1 MPDAGNSVAL
11 ATQLNPNSTAQTFV
25 DTFGGSDSDYFRI
38 DINSRS
44 SLSLSLTGLTGD
56 ATLRF
61 LGSDGQD
68 GAFTIAESTNSDTLA
83 EALTQTLTAG
93 TYFVQVLAVGN
104 TGGDYTL
111 SYAAKPEN
119 RVDIF
124 WREASGASGVWHMG
138 GSQNGSIT
146 SISPMPTI
154 GQPWEM
160 AAIADFNKDGT
171 PDYLWREP
179 NSGANGIWY
188 MGGENGTSISQTVS
202 LPAVPGKNWTVG
214 GVADFNKDGF
224 QDIVWREAGGS
235 NGIWLMGGDGTSI
248 SQTVSLPAVPGSWK
262 IVGVTD
268 FDRDGNTDILWRETT
283 QGSNGYWRMGG
294 VNGTSLQGT
303 VSLPAVPSNWE
314 IAGIAD
320 FNNDARLDIFWRET
334 TQGNNGVW
342 LMTGADNNSISSTVS
357 LPSVGPT
364 WDAYAYSWKQD
375 PYLDLAGN
383 TPTAA
388 FNLGTLNG
396 KGIYRDRVSTT
407 DPDVYT
413 FTVKT
418 RSDISLSLNALG
430 LTMELRD
437 SAGNLVST
445 GNGVNGFT
453 GISQTVSAGTYT
465 LQSAG
470 ATTPTNY
477 ILAVNGLPTPPPVVS
492 LIPNDFLAAETLAG
506 QPPNPGSFTIS
517 RTGDAGLPITVLY
530 SITGTATNGTD
541 YANLSN
547 SVTLAAGQTSV
558 TLPINIIDDTIAE
571 STETIILTLGNG
583 TGYTISPTNTAVIV
597 NIADNDQP
605 VVTVSA
611 SDPQAV
617 EAGGEGVTDGAFTFS
632 RTGPTTEALTVSYT
646 LGGTAT
652 AGSDYTGANGTITI
666 PVGQSSVTLPLLI
679 ADDSDYEGT
688 ETVILTVSDT
698 AVYEVGQAN
707 TATVAIADNDLPTIS
722 LSVTDPNA
730 AEVAPGETP
739 NPGAIAIT
747 RTGITTEALTVNY
760 TVSGTATNG
769 GDYSSLGGAIVIPIG
784 QSSVTV
790 PISVLDD
797 TVSESNETVTIS
809 LSSNTTYS
817 LGSTTN
823 GSVTI
828 TDNDDAGGN
837 TPATARDIG
846 SLSSLQSF
854 NDRVDVNDPDDY
866 YKFTVA
872 QTTAFVARLKNLTDD
887 VDLALFDASLTL
899 IAGSFNS
906 GTLDEQI
913 LTEVG
918 PGTYY
923 LRVLPNAPAESNY
936 TLDVVEVPKVTVTAI
951 DANALE
957 TTSGES
963 PDPGAFTITRTGPT
977 TEALTVNYTV
987 SGNATNST
995 DYANL
1000 IGSVVIPIG
1009 QSSVT
1014 VPITVIDDAVE
1025 EGNET
1030 VIINLANSS
1039 TYSTGNTG
1047 SVTVTIADNDL
1058 PLPDLKASNL
1068 SITRGTFEKGSDF
1081 AIRFNLGNNTA
1092 YSAGSFNVGVY
1103 LSTDS
1108 TITTADRFLQAID
1121 IPGLAANENPSV
1133 GLGTILLPNV
1143 NDSFWQASNT
1153 YYVGL
1158 IVDPQNSVTELRE
1171 NNNSNQGIG
1180 TDILAI
1186 TVTEPPPTVSIS
1198 ATKAQASE
1206 ANDSIGEIKIPGEFT
1221 ISRSGGIGE
1230 ALTVNYTVSGTATS
1244 GTDYT
1249 SLSGTVTIPVGQ
1261 TSVMIPVNVIDDTT
1275 QESSETVI
1283 VSLESSANYSLG
1295 NSSSTVNIADND
1307 APSSDLRINGIR
1319 TGNGGTTFAQGQV
1332 VDLRYTINNRTA
1344 YSVPSTFRVDYYL
1357 STDAN
1362 ITTGDRLIGSRT
1374 ISYGINANSGVGEG
1388 SLLNLPT
1395 AGDSFWQAGTTYYLG
1410 TVLDAGNTV
1419 TEANEVNNIN
1429 QGIGVDILQIT
1440 VTSGVATA

>member
-83 EALTQTLTAG
+83 EALTQTLTVG

-224 QDIVWREAGGS
+224 QDIVWREAGGG

-248 SQTVSLPAVPGSWK
+248 SQTVSLPAVSGSWK

-303 VSLPAVPSNWE
+303 VSLPAVSSNWE

-320 FNNDARLDIFWRET
+320 FNNDARLDIVWRET

-342 LMTGADNNSISSTVS
+342 LMTGADNNSISGTVS

-430 LTMELRD
+430 ITMELRD
-437 SAGNLVST
+437 SAGNVVST

-465 LQSAG
+465 LQIAG

-477 ILAVNGLPTPPPVVS
+477 LLAVNGLPTPPPVVS
-492 LIPNDFLAAETLAG
+492 LLPNDFLAAETIAG

-809 LSSNTTYS
+809 LSSNTAYS

-837 TPATARDIG
+837 SFATAGDIG
-846 SLSSLQSF
+846 ILGSIPPITDQVDP
-854 NDRVDVNDPDDY
+854 NDLNDY
-866 YKFTVA
+866 YKFTVTEA
-872 QTTAFVARLKNLTDD
+872 TGLNARLRNLTGN
-887 VDLALFDASLTL
+887 VDLFLYDKEFKL
-899 IAGSFNS
+899 IASSRNS
-906 GTLDEQI
+906 GISTEQI
-913 LTEVG
+913 LRPIASGEYYIHVVSAVNGAMISYSLDILEASIVTISTSDPTAAEVANG
-918 PGTYY
+918 GTPNPGEFVISRTGSTANS
-923 LRVLPNAPAESNY
+923 LRVDFNIGGTASASDY
-936 TLDVVEVPKVTVTAI
+936 TI
-951 DANALE
+951 DYDFE
-957 TTSGES
+957 G
-963 PDPGAFTITRTGPT
+963 
-977 TEALTVNYTV
+977 VV
-987 SGNATNST
+987 SG
-995 DYANL
+995 
-1000 IGSVVIPIG
+1000 VVIPAG

-1014 VPITVIDDAVE
+1014 FPIIAIDDAILDGSTLD
-1025 EGNET
+1025 GNET
-1030 VIINLANSS
+1030 VNLTLRTS
-1039 TYSTGNTG
+1039 TSYLLGDLTAG
-1047 SVTVTIADNDL
+1047 TVTIADNEEAVYMSFSE
-1058 PLPDLKASNL
+1058 PPTEGGS
-1068 SITRGTFEKGSDF
+1068 SPTFTIFRQRGTTG
-1081 AIRFNLGNNTA
+1081 
-1092 YSAGSFNVGVY
+1092 
-1103 LSTDS
+1103 
-1108 TITTADRFLQAID
+1108 
-1121 IPGLAANENPSV
+1121 
-1133 GLGTILLPNV
+1133 
-1143 NDSFWQASNT
+1143 
-1153 YYVGL
+1153 
-1158 IVDPQNSVTELRE
+1158 
-1171 NNNSNQGIG
+1171 
-1180 TDILAI
+1180 
-1186 TVTEPPPTVSIS
+1186 
-1198 ATKAQASE
+1198 
-1206 ANDSIGEIKIPGEFT
+1206 
-1221 ISRSGGIGE
+1221 
-1230 ALTVNYTVSGTATS
+1230 
-1244 GTDYT
+1244 
-1249 SLSGTVTIPVGQ
+1249 
-1261 TSVMIPVNVIDDTT
+1261 
-1275 QESSETVI
+1275 
-1283 VSLESSANYSLG
+1283 
-1295 NSSSTVNIADND
+1295 
-1307 APSSDLRINGIR
+1307 DL
-1319 TGNGGTTFAQGQV
+1319 
-1332 VDLRYTINNRTA
+1332 
-1344 YSVPSTFRVDYYL
+1344 RVDY
-1357 STDAN
+1357 
-1362 ITTGDRLIGSRT
+1362 
-1374 ISYGINANSGVGEG
+1374 
-1388 SLLNLPT
+1388 
-1395 AGDSFWQAGTTYYLG
+1395 
-1410 TVLDAGNTV
+1410 
-1419 TEANEVNNIN
+1419 
-1429 QGIGVDILQIT
+1429 
-1440 VTSGVATA
+1440 VTSGESNPGLGWLPATPGEDYVIPSGFVIIPDGESSVTSSIEIIDDNLVEPEEYFRIEIISGSGYVNIGPSYVTRITSNDNDVSR